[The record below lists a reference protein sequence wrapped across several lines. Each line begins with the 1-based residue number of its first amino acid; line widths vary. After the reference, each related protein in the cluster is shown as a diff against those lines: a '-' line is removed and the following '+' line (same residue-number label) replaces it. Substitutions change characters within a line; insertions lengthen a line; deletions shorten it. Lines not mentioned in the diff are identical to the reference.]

1 MSDTGTPGAKSPLI
15 SAAERLIQILT
26 EHPELEH
33 TISSISL
40 YGQNSI
46 PTTGRFGILADGK
59 DAVLQQWSD
68 AIGGRISL
76 QGRDLDESHNFTW
89 MGAATSD
96 DDVISVTISTDR
108 RKA

>member
-1 MSDTGTPGAKSPLI
+1 MSDTETSVTKSPLV
-15 SAAERLIQILT
+15 AAATRLIQILT

-40 YGQNSI
+40 YGPNAI
-46 PTTGRFGILADGK
+46 PPTGNLGILADGK
-59 DAVLQQWSD
+59 DAVLQQWHD

-76 QGRDLDESHNFTW
+76 QGRDLDESSNFTW
-89 MGAATSD
+89 MGAATSAD
-96 DDVISVTISTDR
+96 DGISVTISTDR